1 LREGFSKWGHIV
13 HCNIARK
20 PDGASRGFGFV
31 RFEDPR
37 DAQDALDNMN
47 NKEFEG
53 RTIKIQLA
61 IERPRHTD
69 GKEWCF
75 VSRLK
80 LSVALLPFSAV
91 PLELTFDRTRY
102 SRQQCAW

>member
-1 LREGFSKWGHIV
+1 M

-53 RTIKIQLA
+53 RTLKIQLA
-61 IERPRHTD
+61 IERPLRKDGTD

-80 LSVALLPFSAV
+80 LSVALLPFLAV
-91 PLELTFDRTRY
+91 PLELNFR
-102 SRQQCAW
+102 